1 MKNDLEP
8 RLRPSVDFCS
18 DRQEFA
24 EKSTE
29 PILRALE
36 VASEIH
42 KDDVRK
48 VTGEPY
54 INHCV
59 AVAII
64 LENWGADEDEII
76 AGLLHDTLEN
86 HPEKISLQNIVEMF
100 GERVAYLV
108 DAVTKLKPREEDG
121 DEFETL
127 RKVTKESFIEPGVAL
142 IKLTDRLHNMLT
154 MEGMSEESQKRNA
167 KETLSVYA
175 PLAESFG
182 LWQIKNL
189 LQDLSFKYIDPKRY
203 GWVKNA
209 IDADP
214 RLNKEL
220 LEKRERE
227 IREKLTK
234 NGIEARVE
242 HQVGGYWEMSEKQKK
257 FGMRASASPNSFADI
272 TDVISFRVI
281 VEDGKMADCYKAMGA
296 VRLLYKDRLMKQRH
310 NDYLAGPAVNGYS
323 ALHDTYRF
331 EEGDVEI
338 AFSTKSREEFNN
350 WGVISLSNDELR
362 TNVEMYKRK
371 LIFTLKKELV
381 FMEPTATGIDVAYKL
396 NPLLGLRAVG
406 MKVDGRICGLDEVV
420 PNSSVVVVIYDQE
433 QIRPNREWLR
443 YGNAST
449 KRLVEQQLLVSER
462 DEEVARGKEIL
473 LAQVLVERGV
483 LNLRDLEAKVLD
495 KMLMDLGCWNGLND
509 LYYKVAYGFDLNTVR
524 RKLDELGIVK
534 GRYTSI
540 QIKGTN
546 KIGVSTEL
554 AQLVS
559 RFGGDARNKVEK
571 VDDQER
577 FTVRILL
584 TIGYEAKKK
593 MEHAM
598 KEKYPDCLV
607 V

>member
-1 MKNDLEP
+1 M
-8 RLRPSVDFCS
+8 DFCS
-18 DRQEFA
+18 ERQEFA

-29 PILRALE
+29 RIIRALE
-36 VASEIH
+36 IATEIH

-54 INHCV
+54 LNHCV
-59 AVAII
+59 AVASI
-64 LENWGADEDEII
+64 LENWEADEDEII
-76 AGLLHDTLEN
+76 AGLLHDTVEN
-86 HPEKISLQNIVEMF
+86 HPEKISLQNIEEMF

-108 DAVTKLKPREEDG
+108 DAVTKLEPREEDG

-142 IKLTDRLHNMLT
+142 IKLADRLHNMLT

-189 LQDLSFKYIDPKRY
+189 LQDLSFKYIDQKRY
-203 GWVKNA
+203 LWVKNA

-214 RLNKEL
+214 RLNKEF

-310 NDYLAGPAVNGYS
+310 NDYLATRAVNGYS

-331 EEGDVEI
+331 EEGDIEI
-338 AFSTKSREEFNN
+338 GFSTRSREDFNN
-350 WGVISLSNDELR
+350 WGVISLSKDELR
-362 TNVEMYKRK
+362 TNAELYKRK
-371 LIFTLKKELV
+371 LIFTPKKELV

-433 QIRPNREWLR
+433 QIRPNLEWLK

-593 MEHAM
+593 LEHAM

>member
-1 MKNDLEP
+1 ME
-8 RLRPSVDFCS
+8 FCS

-29 PILRALE
+29 RIIRALE
-36 VASEIH
+36 IAIEIH

-59 AVAII
+59 AVAG
-64 LENWGADEDEII
+64 LLDSWRADEEEII
-76 AGLLHDTLEN
+76 AGLLHDTWED
-86 HPEKISLQNIVEMF
+86 HPEKITLGDIAEMF
-100 GERVAYLV
+100 GERVALLV
-108 DAVTKLKPREEDG
+108 DGVSKLEYKGKKND
-121 DEFETL
+121 FETL
-127 RKVTKESFIEPGVAL
+127 RKVTKESHVEKGVAL
-142 IKLTDRLHNMLT
+142 VKLADRVHNMST
-154 MEGMSEESQKRNA
+154 MEGISPESCENKAR
-167 KETLSVYA
+167 ETLMVYA

-182 LWQIKNL
+182 LWQVKNL
-189 LQDLSFKYIDPKRY
+189 LQDLSFKFVDRNKYLQ
-203 GWVKNA
+203 VKEK

-214 RLNKEL
+214 RLSIDFVKG
-220 LEKRERE
+220 
-227 IREKLTK
+227 REKEISDQMRKAGLK
-234 NGIEARVE
+234 AKVE
-242 HQVGGYWEMSEKQKK
+242 HQVGGYWEMAEKQKK
-257 FGMRASASPNSFADI
+257 FGMRASARASDFADI
-272 TDVISFRVI
+272 SDAISFRI
-281 VEDGKMADCYKAMGA
+281 VLEEENLEDCYKALGV
-296 VRLLYKDRLMKQRH
+296 VRMLYGEKLMKQRH
-310 NDYLAGPAVNGYS
+310 NDYLVIKANNGYS
-323 ALHDTYRF
+323 ALHDTYHF

-338 AFSTKSREEFNN
+338 AFSTKNRENFNN
-350 WGVISLSNDELR
+350 WGVVSLSQEVIKRNPEL
-362 TNVEMYKRK
+362 YKRK
-371 LIFTLKKELV
+371 QIFTPKKELV
-381 FMEPTATGIDVAYKL
+381 FMEFEARGIDLAYKL
-396 NPLLGLRAVG
+396 NPRLGLRAVG
-406 MKVDGRICGLDEVV
+406 MLVDGKMCELEMII
-420 PNSSVVVVIYDQE
+420 PNASLVEIIFDQE
-433 QIRPNREWLR
+433 QTKPKVEWLE
-443 YGNAST
+443 YGNSNT
-449 KRLVEQQLLVSER
+449 KRLVEQQLLISQR